1 MMNKRQ
7 KAAII
12 AIIIYIAFSPTLY
25 IIGKL
30 FKITFPFDVFMIPI
44 YLGVG
49 AWIMGLFLVAILG
62 LLEALS

>member
-1 MMNKRQ
+1 MNKKQ
-7 KAAII
+7 KI
-12 AIIIYIAFSPTLY
+12 ALVLIVVYLSFSPSLY

-30 FKITFPFDVFMIPI
+30 FKITIPFDVFMIPI